1 MDKISAQ
8 DLRVGNKL
16 NDTHGRVLTVNEIKN
31 NCVGCHYEGQQNT
44 TIEGVRYSSF
54 PYDDLRPIP
63 LTPELLERG
72 GFDGNPN
79 TMTGASLE
87 IKDHER
93 VFKSISIY
101 YNNDTAENQYYLF
114 MREGAKDEPRTNDG
128 VVLFMRNLQYLHQL
142 QNVFFLITT
151 IELDVKM

>member
-8 DLRVGNKL
+8 ELRIGNWVRNIDGSFQVTKIL
-16 NDTHGRVLTVNEIKN
+16 EHFVTYRDNKDYPQECR
-31 NCVGCHYEGQQNT
+31 YE
-44 TIEGVRYSSF
+44 
-54 PYDDLRPIP
+54 DLRPIV
-63 LTPELLERG
+63 LTPELLERC

-79 TMTGASLE
+79 TMKGASLE

-128 VVLFMRNLQYLHQL
+128 VVLLMRNLQYLHQL
-142 QNVFFLITT
+142 QNLYYALTT
-151 IELDVKM
+151 IELDVKK